1 MRIEESVEPRIT
13 VVVCNF
19 NKADFLMK
27 AVASVKASR
36 GVRCD
41 VIVVDNAST
50 DDSVP
55 RLAAEHPD
63 VEVVRLP
70 ENVGG
75 SGGFGR
81 GMREATDR
89 SAPYV
94 LLLDNDASLA
104 PDTLEQLVS
113 VLEKNPQVGAV
124 GPAVMR
130 MDFPEN
136 VQDVGA
142 LLSQSGW
149 CHMPAFACLDI
160 RRIPKAPFICE
171 YLSACALL
179 TRRTVIEEVGVFAP
193 EFFIYWDDVDWC
205 TRVRK
210 AGYDLAVLP
219 SASAW
224 HKGGL
229 VSSIST
235 LPRYYNWRNRLEFFR
250 RHPDMWDMRSAR
262 DGFARD
268 VFETVVGY
276 MMGGFDDLLPSLAIA
291 LEDARDHRLGPATN
305 ERVPPRTS
313 TKQESMKR
321 ALSEEQTYALRFR
334 LESEVSPTDPV
345 GPRVANH
352 DVVAKVG
359 AAMMNAASRP
369 AVKFVVDG
377 IGSTNI
383 SEDQLGWLP
392 RFDNVRIGSSETGT
406 TPIEIH
412 RHFLS
417 PDARRAEPPALG
429 SDAYM
434 NVVAAECNTQ
444 RMLFIMETAR
454 RLSSVAVDCF
464 SSELLATPVTRPS
477 RALWSHRPLVA

>member
-1 MRIEESVEPRIT
+1 MGPQIT

-19 NKADFLMK
+19 NKADYLMK

-36 GVRCD
+36 GVACD
-41 VIVVDNAST
+41 VVVVDNAST
-50 DDSVP
+50 DDSVQ

-63 VEVVRLP
+63 VEVICLP

-81 GMREATDR
+81 GMHEAVR
-89 SAPYV
+89 RNAPYV
-94 LLLDNDASLA
+94 LLLDNDAALA
-104 PDTLEQLVS
+104 PGALAELAAFLEM
-113 VLEKNPQVGAV
+113 NPQVGAV

-130 MDFPEN
+130 MDSPDN

-142 LLSQSGW
+142 LLSQTGW

-160 RRIPKAPFICE
+160 RAIPKEPFLCE

-179 TRRTVIEEVGVFAP
+179 TRRSVIEEVGVFAP

-210 AGYDLAVLP
+210 AGHDLAVLP

-229 VSSIST
+229 VSSTST

-250 RHPDMWDMRSAR
+250 RHPDMWDMRAAR

-276 MMGGFDDLLPSLAIA
+276 MMGGFDDLLPSLEIA

-313 TKQESMKR
+313 TKRESIKR
-321 ALSEEQTYALRFR
+321 ALTEGRTYALRFR
-334 LESEVSPTDPV
+334 LESEVSPTDAV
-345 GPRVANH
+345 GPCVANH

-359 AAMMNAASRP
+359 AAMMNASSRS
-369 AVKFVVDG
+369 AVQFIVD
-377 IGSTNI
+377 SSSSNNI
-383 SEDQLGWLP
+383 SEEQLRWLP
-392 RFDNVRIGSSETGT
+392 AFDNVRVGVSDAEA
-406 TPIEIH
+406 TPIEVH
-412 RHFLS
+412 RHFLAA
-417 PDARRAEPPALG
+417 DARSAAPPAIG
-429 SDAYM
+429 SDSYM
-434 NVVAAECNTQ
+434 NVVAPECDTQ

-454 RLSSVAVDCF
+454 RLASVAVDCF
-464 SSELLATPVTRPS
+464 PAELVATPVTRAS
-477 RALWSHRPLVA
+477 RLLWSGKPLNT